1 MTLRNFSQYKKYTL
15 KMTSSWQLIDNYL
28 WSWCFATTPININPF
43 WFSTKICHKAAFT
56 INKQYSKSTIKVPRK
71 SAKICPKLIKTSK
84 RHDRHCR
91 GIPVVKQTLMCR
103 VDVPL
108 IFKML
113 GEEKRSIINVN
124 LKRRKAD
131 SAHVTNLKMELL
143 IKMVNDCK
151 L

>member
-71 SAKICPKLIKTSK
+71 SAKICPKLTKTFK
-84 RHDRHCR
+84 QHDRHCC
-91 GIPVVKQTLMCR
+91 GIPVVKQTLVCR

-108 IFKML
+108 VFKN
-113 GEEKRSIINVN
+113 I
-124 LKRRKAD
+124 RRKKKVYNKCK
-131 SAHVTNLKMELL
+131 SEKIRKAHSPPPNRSE
-143 IKMVNDCK
+143 NEASCQNC
-151 L
+151 